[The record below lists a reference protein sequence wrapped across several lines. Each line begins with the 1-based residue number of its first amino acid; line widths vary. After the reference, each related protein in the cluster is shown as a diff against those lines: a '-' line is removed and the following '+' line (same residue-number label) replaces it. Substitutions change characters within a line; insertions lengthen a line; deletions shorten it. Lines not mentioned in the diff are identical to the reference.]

1 MNRDAEFTAY
11 VAQRRQHLY
20 RAAYLLCGDPQRA
33 EDIVQTAL
41 MKLYSAWNRA
51 RRADSV
57 EAYVRRI
64 IVNSHLDET
73 RRSWRRER
81 TGHDIADRSTTSA
94 ELAPEDT
101 DALWTALKALPERQR
116 RTVVLRHYWGLSV
129 DETAADLAVSAGT
142 VKSQTSAAL
151 ANLRSALVQDT
162 QGEAR

>member
-1 MNRDAEFTAY
+1 MNWDAEFTAY
-11 VAQRRQHLY
+11 VVQRRQHLY
-20 RAAYLLCGDPQRA
+20 RAAYLLCGHPQRA

-51 RRADSV
+51 QTADSV
-57 EAYVRRI
+57 DAYVRRI

-73 RRSWRRER
+73 RRPWRRER
-81 TGHDIADRSTTSA
+81 VGHDIPDRSTSA
-94 ELAPEDT
+94 EIALEDT
-101 DALWTALKALPERQR
+101 DELWAALKALPARQR
-116 RTVVLRHYWGLSV
+116 RVVVLRHYWGLSV

-151 ANLRSALVQDT
+151 ANLRSALVPDT